1 MRIHPVTSKHDLKR
15 FIHLPYHLYKNDP
28 VWVPPLLSE
37 LYNQFSA
44 KHNPTLDHIEYS
56 LFILEDNGKVTGR
69 IAAFIDRLALETWKE
84 PVGLFGY
91 YECIDNLLYRALYES
106 LYSPDTWVEINYV
119 LEDNTM
125 MNNAI
130 IKLNAKP
137 MRRYRVY
144 EKKI

>member
-1 MRIHPVTSKHDLKR
+1 MTRFGFPLCCQSCITSLVQSTIR
-15 FIHLPYHLYKNDP
+15 
-28 VWVPPLLSE
+28 LL
-37 LYNQFSA
+37 
-44 KHNPTLDHIEYS
+44 
-56 LFILEDNGKVTGR
+56 DNGKVTGR